1 METEATYP
9 FSYWTALGALSFFPS
24 VNNNFYPHC
33 ISFGTIPERH
43 DTRKHISSFLV
54 IQIYMSHST

>member
-9 FSYWTALGALSFFPS
+9 FSYGTALGALSFFPS

-33 ISFGTIPERH
+33 VSFGTISERH
-43 DTRKHISSFLV
+43 NTRKRLIV
-54 IQIYMSHST
+54 QIQW